1 MLKVEFSH
9 FLSNPLFFIES
20 SRILANISKIVS
32 VRPFPERSPEF
43 QFCRVHGLKL
53 FELETKVSRI
63 LGDLK
68 FVESKN
74 FLLAKDGRFIRKLQL
89 IESKI
94 LGGKMDFEKG
104 RKKLIKLEGK
114 LFGYPECCIKAYV
127 RSKGSFPQETNL
139 IIDTFEKG
147 LFEQLMNKL
156 RKSEI
161 FFLPQFFTL
170 NFYPCKADCRKAEKI
185 GLKIEKSLGEF
196 GLAFRLRT
204 MLNALYLLRVAYR
217 SINYEG
223 FLSKVARKFFG
234 KLGDEELKMIEAVS
248 RVDYESFSNNFIRNL
263 ITRCHD
269 SCRREHNTD
278 RRW

>member
-43 QFCRVHGLKL
+43 EFCKAHGLKL

-63 LGDLK
+63 LSDLK

-74 FLLAKDGRFIRKLQL
+74 FLLAKDGRFIRKLQS

-94 LGGKMDFEKG
+94 LDGKMDFEKG
-104 RKKLIKLEGK
+104 RRRLIKLEGK
-114 LFGYPECCIKAYV
+114 LFGYPECCTRTYAK
-127 RSKGSFPQETNL
+127 SKGSFPLETSL
-139 IIDTFEKG
+139 IVDTFEKG
-147 LFEQLMNKL
+147 FFEELMNKL

-170 NFYPCKADCRKAEKI
+170 NFYPCKADCRRAEKI
-185 GLKIEKSLGEF
+185 GLKIEKSLGDF
-196 GLAFRLRT
+196 SLAFRIRT
-204 MLNALYLLRVAYR
+204 MLNTLYLLCVAYK
-217 SINYEG
+217 SINYG
-223 FLSKVARKFFG
+223 GLLGRTAKKFFS
-234 KLGDEELKMIEAVS
+234 KLEGEELEMIEAVS
-248 RVDYESFSNNFIRNL
+248 RVDYEDFSNNFIRNL
-263 ITRCHD
+263 MVRYHD
-269 SCRREHNTD
+269 RD
-278 RRW
+278 YQYV